1 MLPTPIIRPWSVD
14 QASELSLVSLQ
25 RVIERMSSSY
35 SPGLICH
42 GDRQDADSFVVRQN
56 ERSCASRHIEG
67 VSKKIRI
74 GVRLSA
80 AIGGAALRSEP
91 GDVRSLDEAR
101 PQTNHLA
108 IRISA
113 RSRGSSCRRR
123 RRALALRDGFFRG
136 LPDSIVPLPNEA
148 SPILDRQ
155 LRGLITNPE
164 GAFLV
169 TTHGC
174 GEQIHTIVVSGR
186 QLESR
191 VAASPQA
198 TPFPVALPGC

>member
-35 SPGLICH
+35 DPRVIGP
-42 GDRQDADSFVVRQN
+42 GDRQDADSFVVRQD
-56 ERSCASRHIEG
+56 ERSCARRHVEG
-67 VSKKIRI
+67 VGKKIRI
-74 GVRLSA
+74 GVWLSA

-113 RSRGSSCRRR
+113 RSRGSSRRR
-123 RRALALRDGFFRG
+123 RRALSLRDGFFSG
-136 LPDSIVPLPNEA
+136 LPDSIVP
-148 SPILDRQ
+148 
-155 LRGLITNPE
+155 
-164 GAFLV
+164 
-169 TTHGC
+169 
-174 GEQIHTIVVSGR
+174 
-186 QLESR
+186 
-191 VAASPQA
+191 
-198 TPFPVALPGC
+198 